1 MRSFILILFFGF
13 NLLTLFGQEAEDA
26 FKKANDLYGKK
37 EYEKAAVIYKD
48 LLEKGYSNSEIYY
61 NLGNAYYKMEMIPEA
76 ILFYEKAKKTDPD
89 DEDVQLNLRMAKLQ
103 TVDKIEQVPKVFY
116 VKWYESLLEH
126 YHSSLFSG
134 IMIVFIW
141 LLFMSL
147 AGFLKFRR
155 PVAKKTLFA
164 FSGISLVIVI
174 LSFTL
179 AVQSHEEEKTKDEGI
194 IFSTSVYVKSS
205 PDEEGTNLFILH
217 EGTKAEVLDEVDNWE
232 KIRIA
237 NGNVGWVPNGTLEM
251 I

>member
-1 MRSFILILFFGF
+1 MLILVFGIF
-13 NLLTLFGQEAEDA
+13 SFTLFGQEAADA
-26 FKKANDLYGKK
+26 FQKANDLYGDKK
-37 EYEKAAVIYKD
+37 YEKAAVIYKE
-48 LLEKGYSNSEIYY
+48 LIEKGYSNSELYY
-61 NLGNAYYKMEMIPEA
+61 NLGNAYYKMKMIPEA
-76 ILFYEKAKKTDPD
+76 ILYYEKAKKADPD
-89 DEDVQLNLRMAKLQ
+89 DEDIQLNLRMAKLQ

-116 VKWYESLLEH
+116 IKWYESILEH

-141 LLFMSL
+141 VFFISL

-164 FSGISLVIVI
+164 VSGISLIVVI

-179 AVQSHEEEKTKDEGI
+179 AVQSYEEENTKDEGI

-217 EGTKAEVLDEVDNWE
+217 EGTKAKVLDEVDNWK